1 MTENQASAAQQTEA
15 VKQQSEADSQLKI
28 ARARSDIRS
37 DAEDEHGPSS
47 PHFYSQSVRKSSR
60 SLDSYISD
68 IENSAPDNENDTKF
82 DVASHNDTESDQ
94 QVHEQAVR
102 LDLLRRQHSA
112 RARQTL
118 EHLQNTAAPSS
129 GSQASESPRRELSD
143 TRRSNSGLS
152 VDMVREQSQQLK
164 QASGDLKRLAEEQR
178 TLAEEAV
185 ANFLLQEDM
194 MMGEEEDSEQ
204 QEGSQHAGLS
214 QALNDVFEDKQGNSR
229 TSLTRQL
236 EKIRRAEQAIKDA
249 EADERIADQLAA
261 LQLTLSQLAEHEAA
275 KDGGT
280 RAEADT
286 TDIKNHRPDSG
297 DKASPILPAGR
308 HLLKDISENS
318 QEGIGSSIGHSSS
331 SHHSHMT
338 ASAFAAVSQVHGF
351 QADPEDDQED
361 DQNHL
366 KLDGVDSAQADEQA
380 AQHEEGQ
387 AKSPATADGTSQ
399 IASQGDQQQTHQMDS
414 RTDRQPAPLTADSL
428 KTLASS
434 TENDQSSVASAVAA
448 PDQDLL
454 PQSPE
459 PAVDSPEFATAGSTV
474 GSQTFDAELH
484 DNVAALVQAPGNTGS
499 SCEQPAQPSKGVS
512 DPTVDALILQS
523 LKEDVTSPAS
533 GSSSH
538 AFDAALQDGV
548 SAAVTTGVTAEP
560 DQTSLVSDSVVPVA
574 SSSSS
579 GLDTAGSSQGALA
592 GTQALGSVTRAAA
605 DSPAQEATSA
615 RDVAAAPA
623 GTQGVDMTMYALG
636 SDDEDDL
643 AVVSNVEQAREAQA
657 AADEFIHSSRPATPE
672 GDPPPQDA
680 ASDASSLPSP
690 PSGPQQQEEDAQTEA
705 AAAADTSRPFTS
717 DYLEE
722 GRMADAFEP
731 DEFKGMLFHDGV
743 DSQGRPVIVVNT
755 DAVGTARKARS
766 QAVQY
771 MLHRLEPIVTQ
782 GPYVLV
788 MVATGQHQKSNKL
801 PAMWL
806 ISAYR
811 SLSRPFRK
819 NVRYILLVR
828 PTGGLKTL
836 VACIRPFVSAKAA
849 RKVRKVESLADIAAA
864 TSGEVTIQHLGTR
877 FAAAAGDY
885 FLQGAAAQASA
896 VNAYDMPQF

>member
-1 MTENQASAAQQTEA
+1 MTANQASAAQQTEA
-15 VKQQSEADSQLKI
+15 VKQESDADGQLKI
-28 ARARSDIRS
+28 ARVRSDILS

-68 IENSAPDNENDTKF
+68 IENSAPDNAHDTKF
-82 DVASHNDTESDQ
+82 DPSQNDPESDQ

-129 GSQASESPRRELSD
+129 GSQASESPRGGPSE

-185 ANFLLQEDM
+185 ATFLLQEDM
-194 MMGEEEDSEQ
+194 MMGEGEDSEQ

-214 QALNDVFEDKQGNSR
+214 QALNDVFEDNQGNSR

-261 LQLTLSQLAEHEAA
+261 LQITLSQLAEHEAA
-275 KDGGT
+275 VDGSAN
-280 RAEADT
+280 AEADT
-286 TDIKNHRPDSG
+286 TGGAKYHRSDSN
-297 DKASPILPAGR
+297 DKVSPILPAGR

-318 QEGIGSSIGHSSS
+318 QEGSSS
-331 SHHSHMT
+331 
-338 ASAFAAVSQVHGF
+338 
-351 QADPEDDQED
+351 D
-361 DQNHL
+361 
-366 KLDGVDSAQADEQA
+366 
-380 AQHEEGQ
+380 
-387 AKSPATADGTSQ
+387 
-399 IASQGDQQQTHQMDS
+399 
-414 RTDRQPAPLTADSL
+414 QPA
-428 KTLASS
+428 KT
-434 TENDQSSVASAVAA
+434 
-448 PDQDLL
+448 P
-454 PQSPE
+454 
-459 PAVDSPEFATAGSTV
+459 
-474 GSQTFDAELH
+474 
-484 DNVAALVQAPGNTGS
+484 
-499 SCEQPAQPSKGVS
+499 KGVS
-512 DPTVDALILQS
+512 DPSVDALILQS
-523 LKEDVTSPAS
+523 LKADVTSPAS

-548 SAAVTTGVTAEP
+548 SAAVTTGITAEP
-560 DQTSLVSDSVVPVA
+560 
-574 SSSSS
+574 
-579 GLDTAGSSQGALA
+579 GSSQGALA

-605 DSPAQEATSA
+605 DSPTQEATSA

-623 GTQGVDMTMYALG
+623 GAEADDIPMYTLD
-636 SDDEDDL
+636 SDNEDDL

-657 AADEFIHSSRPATPE
+657 AADKFIHSSRPATPE
-672 GDPPPQDA
+672 RDPPPQDA
-680 ASDASSLPSP
+680 PSHASSLPPAP
-690 PSGPQQQEEDAQTEA
+690 PGPQQQEEDAQTEA
-705 AAAADTSRPFTS
+705 AAAETDTSRPFTS

-766 QAVQY
+766 QALQY

-828 PTGGLKTL
+828 PTGGLKAL

-885 FLQGAAAQASA
+885 FLEGAAAQASA
-896 VNAYDMPQF
+896 VNTYDMPQF

>member
-1 MTENQASAAQQTEA
+1 MSENQASSAAQQTKA
-15 VKQQSEADSQLKI
+15 VKQESEAGSQLKV
-28 ARARSDIRS
+28 ARARSDILS

-60 SLDSYISD
+60 SLDSYVSD
-68 IENSAPDNENDTKF
+68 IENSAPDNAHDIKV
-82 DVASHNDTESDQ
+82 DVASQKDAERDQ
-94 QVHEQAVR
+94 EVHEQAVR

-118 EHLQNTAAPSS
+118 EHLQNTAVPSS
-129 GSQASESPRRELSD
+129 GSQASESPRRGLSE

-194 MMGEEEDSEQ
+194 MMGEGENSEQ

-214 QALNDVFEDKQGNSR
+214 QALNDVFEDNQGNSR

-261 LQLTLSQLAEHEAA
+261 LQLTLSQLAEQEAA
-275 KDGGT
+275 VDGGT
-280 RAEADT
+280 SAEADT
-286 TDIKNHRPDSG
+286 SSSKNHRSESSN
-297 DKASPILPAGR
+297 KASPTLPAGR

-318 QEGIGSSIGHSSS
+318 QEGIDSSIGHSSS
-331 SHHSHMT
+331 SHHSHMA
-338 ASAFAAVSQVHGF
+338 ASAFAAVSQVLGF
-351 QADPEDDQED
+351 QADPEVDQED
-361 DQNHL
+361 DQDHL
-366 KLDGVDSAQADEQA
+366 KLDGVDSARADEQA

-387 AKSPATADGTSQ
+387 AKSPTAAHGNSKT
-399 IASQGDQQQTHQMDS
+399 ASQGQQQQAHQLDS
-414 RTDRQPAPLTADSL
+414 TTDRQSAPLTADSL

-434 TENDQSSVASAVAA
+434 TEDDQLSIASAVAA

-454 PQSPE
+454 RQSPE
-459 PAVDSPEFATAGSTV
+459 PARESAELATAGSTA

-484 DNVAALVQAPGNTGS
+484 DSVAALVQAPGNTGTS
-499 SCEQPAQPSKGVS
+499 SQQPTQPPNGVS
-512 DPTVDALILQS
+512 DPSVDALILQS
-523 LKEDVTSPAS
+523 LKDDVTSPAS

-560 DQTSLVSDSVVPVA
+560 DQTSLVSDSVAPLD

-579 GLDTAGSSQGALA
+579 GLDTAGSSQGALT
-592 GTQALGSVTRAAA
+592 GTQALGSVTRAVA
-605 DSPAQEATSA
+605 DSPAQEAASA

-623 GTQGVDMTMYALG
+623 AEEAVDIPMYTLG

-672 GDPPPQDA
+672 GDSSPQYA
-680 ASDASSLPSP
+680 ASHASSLPP
-690 PSGPQQQEEDAQTEA
+690 APSGPQQQEEDAQAE
-705 AAAADTSRPFTS
+705 AAADTSRPFTS

-731 DEFKGMLFHDGV
+731 EEFKGMLFHDGV

-766 QAVQY
+766 QALQY

-788 MVATGQHQKSNKL
+788 MVATGQHQKSDKL

-819 NVRYILLVR
+819 NVRYIMLVR
-828 PTGGLKTL
+828 PTGGLKAL

-849 RKVRKVESLADIAAA
+849 RKVRKVESLAHIAAA

-896 VNAYDMPQF
+896 ENAYDMPQF